1 MWYFFQ
7 YTNTDASALTIYDK
21 EKHTHIFEKSQ
32 NTTYHFPQKKKR
44 KKKKG
49 DGRGREKSHNNILH
63 YIGLDT
69 CFDCLIQYA
78 KLFA

>member
-1 MWYFFQ
+1 MIRK
-7 YTNTDASALTIYDK
+7 NTLIYLRNHRTLLTIFLNK
-21 EKHTHIFEKSQ
+21 NKNKNGE
-32 NTTYHFPQKKKR
+32 
-44 KKKKG
+44 
-49 DGRGREKSHNNILH
+49 GRGREKSHNNILH